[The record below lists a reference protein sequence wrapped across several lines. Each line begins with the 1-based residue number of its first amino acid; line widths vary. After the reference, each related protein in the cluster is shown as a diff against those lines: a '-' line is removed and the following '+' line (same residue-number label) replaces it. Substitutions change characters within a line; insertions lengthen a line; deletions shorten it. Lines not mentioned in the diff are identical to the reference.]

1 MNILPRYQGL
11 RLTATEFSAIAD
23 DGVSYE
29 LINGVVVMSQ
39 TPSFFHQRALSR
51 LHWLIAD
58 HAERHQLG
66 TVVVAPFDVQLSE
79 TIVYHPDIAFF
90 SPDRVRMRME
100 RTNVI
105 PDLIVEI
112 LSESTARKDL
122 ETKREDYEAAKVEE
136 YWAIDPEKH
145 ECHFF
150 VLRGGKYRES
160 RSEEFRSPMLKG
172 MRFDARGFFDALSP
186 LDSSNGRTD

>member
-11 RLTATEFSAIAD
+11 RLNATEFFTIPD
-23 DGVSYE
+23 DGVLYE
-29 LINGVVVMSQ
+29 LINGVVVMSL
-39 TPSFFHQRALSR
+39 TPSFSHQCALSR
-51 LHWLIAD
+51 LHWIIAD
-58 HAERHQLG
+58 YVEQHQLG
-66 TVVVAPFDVQLSE
+66 TVVVAPFDVQLGE
-79 TIVYHPDIAFF
+79 TLVYHPDIAFF
-90 SPDRVRMRME
+90 SPERARMRME
-100 RTNVI
+100 RANVI

-122 ETKREDYEAAKVEE
+122 ETKREDYESAKVEE
-136 YWAIDPEKH
+136 YWAVDPDNR

-172 MRFDARGFFDALSP
+172 MRFDSRKFFDSLAP
-186 LDSSNGRTD
+186 AGSSAG